1 MPLAMGAV
9 GGPLQASRSGGGA
22 GVHRLLAGQEPLREK
37 DARQEHQRRS
47 MTRTREQIVE
57 EIIDAVQDLFDNAEP
72 TDESQIYQEY
82 YYIPSRPLDIICL
95 KLIPELEDLK

>member
-1 MPLAMGAV
+1 
-9 GGPLQASRSGGGA
+9 
-22 GVHRLLAGQEPLREK
+22 
-37 DARQEHQRRS
+37 

-82 YYIPSRPLDIICL
+82 YYIPSRPLDLICL
-95 KLIPELEDLK
+95 NLIPELDELDPVTQESKSTGGGAWRRPLFFVARGDNNCYMKGIKRRLFIV

>member
-1 MPLAMGAV
+1 MY
-9 GGPLQASRSGGGA
+9 
-22 GVHRLLAGQEPLREK
+22 RLLAGQEPLQEK
-37 DARQEHQRRS
+37 DARQEHKRRS

-82 YYIPSRPLDIICL
+82 YYIPSRPLDLICL
-95 KLIPELEDLK
+95 NLIPELDELDQVTQESKSTRGGA

>member
-1 MPLAMGAV
+1 M
-9 GGPLQASRSGGGA
+9 
-22 GVHRLLAGQEPLREK
+22 HRLQPGQEPLQEK